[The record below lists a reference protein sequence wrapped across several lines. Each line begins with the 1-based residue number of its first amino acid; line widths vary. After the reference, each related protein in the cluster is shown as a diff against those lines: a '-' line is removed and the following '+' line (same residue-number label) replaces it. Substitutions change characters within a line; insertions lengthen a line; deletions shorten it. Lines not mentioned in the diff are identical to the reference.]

1 MISPTQDESFPCL
14 PFFQL
19 AVVLSSM
26 MIGRIMG
33 TERLR
38 IIIVDDHQGFI
49 NAVKIFIR
57 NRHGIEVVGEA
68 NNAFQFQEI
77 MKTTVA
83 DIILMDINLPETDGL
98 DAGKIALMTDR
109 ELKVLGVTMSDDY
122 NIHFNMLQNGFSGGI
137 LKNQFT
143 QDFDKAIN
151 KIKNGEVYFPILNK

>member
-1 MISPTQDESFPCL
+1 
-14 PFFQL
+14 
-19 AVVLSSM
+19 
-26 MIGRIMG
+26 MG
-33 TERLR
+33 PEKLR

-49 NAVKIFIR
+49 NAVKIFLR
-57 NRHGIEVVGEA
+57 NRHEIEVIGEA

-83 DIILMDINLPETDGL
+83 DIILMDINLPEIDGL
-98 DAGKIALMTDR
+98 DAGKIALISDR

-151 KIKNGEVYFPILNK
+151 KIKNGEVYFPVLNK